1 MKTNDQQLSEMTT
14 ARPEGEA
21 FLTKEVVAERLCIT
35 PRTVERW
42 ARSGR
47 LPAHRFGRRVR
58 FKWSEVAGAPAV
70 VANGSSSTPHPNPLP
85 SRGGEGIKTQGRGA

>member
-1 MKTNDQQLSEMTT
+1 MKTNDQQLSETT
-14 ARPEGEA
+14 PARTEGEA
-21 FLTKEVVAERLCIT
+21 FITKEVVAERLCLT

-58 FKWSEVAGAPAV
+58 FKWSEVAAPL
-70 VANGSSSTPHPNPLP
+70 AN
-85 SRGGEGIKTQGRGA
+85 

>member
-1 MKTNDQQLSEMTT
+1 
-14 ARPEGEA
+14 
-21 FLTKEVVAERLCIT
+21 VAERLCLT

-58 FKWSEVAGAPAV
+58 FKWSEVAAPL
-70 VANGSSSTPHPNPLP
+70 AN
-85 SRGGEGIKTQGRGA
+85 

>member
-1 MKTNDQQLSEMTT
+1 MKAENGQLNEAMP
-14 ARPEGEA
+14 ARTEGEA
-21 FLTKEVVAERLCIT
+21 FITKEVVAERLCLT

-58 FKWSEVAGAPAV
+58 FKWSEVAAPL
-70 VANGSSSTPHPNPLP
+70 ANGLSAGVATA
-85 SRGGEGIKTQGRGA
+85 GETAKR